1 MAGLA
6 IMISYFKLVSFICVT
21 GMILFAN
28 KKASPAN
35 KIANKNK
42 GRINRV
48 NGIPAAFM
56 ATNSKLS
63 PKLPKVIMD
72 ENSNANGSAVVKV
85 LTDTR
90 PINSRMVIKSSP
102 FPTKSSMYN
111 QKNCIV
117 NTNIQM
123 ANAAKN
129 GAMNAR
135 RISMS
140 NFLNNVKVLISFLQR
155 DEKAL

>member
-1 MAGLA
+1 
-6 IMISYFKLVSFICVT
+6 
-21 GMILFAN
+21 
-28 KKASPAN
+28 
-35 KIANKNK
+35 
-42 GRINRV
+42 
-48 NGIPAAFM
+48 
-56 ATNSKLS
+56 
-63 PKLPKVIMD
+63 
-72 ENSNANGSAVVKV
+72 
-85 LTDTR
+85 
-90 PINSRMVIKSSP
+90 MVIKSSP

-140 NFLNNVKVLISFLQR
+140 NFLNKIVVLATYSM
-155 DEKAL
+155 K